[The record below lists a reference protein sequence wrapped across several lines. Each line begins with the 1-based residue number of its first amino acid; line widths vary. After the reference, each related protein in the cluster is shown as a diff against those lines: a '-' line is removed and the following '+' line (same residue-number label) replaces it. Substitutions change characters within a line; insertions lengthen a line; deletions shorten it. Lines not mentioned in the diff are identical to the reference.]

1 MDEVQSA
8 ELAPA
13 VLCCTP
19 DIEHPAFG
27 RWEQPCWLQQG
38 ETLGDRMQGAARRA
52 LNEAERVLIIG
63 SDCPGISAGYLRTAF
78 IELEGSDVVLGPAE
92 DGGYQLLG
100 VRRIDEALFRDVNWG
115 SDRVLAQTRRRIEEL
130 GWSCTLLDPLRD
142 VDRPEDLE
150 WLRKEYPSIFSG

>member
-1 MDEVQSA
+1 
-8 ELAPA
+8 
-13 VLCCTP
+13 
-19 DIEHPAFG
+19 
-27 RWEQPCWLQQG
+27 
-38 ETLGDRMQGAARRA
+38 MQGAARRA

-100 VRRIDEALFRDVNWG
+100 VRRIDEALFRDINWG